1 VRSLRIGEE
10 VLGPDGHRL
19 GHLERIV
26 VDEHAHRVTHLV
38 VGGRVVGVRHFQD
51 VDGAQLRTDLDR
63 ERLRRQ
69 PEALPEVLGP
79 PGEHWQVP
87 GGYAADNFLRII
99 SALIGQAPYVPPVH
113 AELDL
118 SAVHEIKPGSPVFS
132 GRRHVGSVSQVL
144 ADDAGRVTSLV
155 LRRPGVLGRRHLL
168 PAQHVVEVI
177 GHSVHVDL
185 SEAEIEALPDHEE
198 EKEEPGR

>member
-10 VLGPDGHRL
+10 VLGPDGHRV

-26 VDEHAHRVTHLV
+26 VDEQADRVTHLV
-38 VGGRVVGVRHFQD
+38 VGGRVVDVRHFRD
-51 VDGAQLRTDLDR
+51 VDGARLQTDLDG
-63 ERLRRQ
+63 ERLRRH

-79 PGEHWQVP
+79 AGEHWQVP
-87 GGYAADNFLRII
+87 GGYAIDDFLRIV

-113 AELDL
+113 ADLDL

-132 GRRHVGSVSQVL
+132 GRRRVGSVSQVL
-144 ADDAGRVTSLV
+144 TDDAGRVTSLV

-168 PAQHVVEVI
+168 PAEHVIEVI
-177 GHSVHVDL
+177 GRSVHVDL
-185 SEAEIEALPDHEE
+185 PEAEIEALPDHEE
-198 EKEEPGR
+198 AETGR